1 MKYIFFLF
9 ISLVLFSCRTPK
21 ENGINNDITNSE
33 KVVEND
39 SIIDSLLVI
48 NLDQDGDG
56 VLDDKDKCPDQFGTD
71 SLGCPQISFVVYDR
85 YEVNNV
91 DRIKVLDQKQV
102 IEKIERHERKTK
114 LTVVDRTSNLKTADT
129 SHGWIAYSVP
139 EEMKVA
145 KSYSI
150 KVRISKKTS
159 GQNKADLILGNH
171 DAINNSDL
179 LSIAT
184 IEDVKVSGEMSAEL
198 RADEGTFLIK
208 ALSTPVQNIDNESYT
223 EWEWIV
229 IPQKSGK
236 SPLKL
241 VIKVKELNKDIIVF
255 NKSIKIQRN
264 VSVAVEGFFEKYWQ
278 WLMTTII
285 IPIFLYFW
293 NRKKKKRQ
301 TKKS

>member
-9 ISLVLFSCRTPK
+9 ISLVLFSCRTAK
-21 ENGINNDITNSE
+21 ENDINNDIVNNE
-33 KVVEND
+33 KVVKND
-39 SIIDSLLVI
+39 SIIDTLLVV
-48 NLDQDGDG
+48 NLDTDGDG
-56 VLDDKDKCPDQFGTD
+56 VLDSKDNCPEQFGTD
-71 SLGCPQISFVVYDR
+71 SLGCPKLSYIVYEKN
-85 YEVNNV
+85 EVEEYN
-91 DRIKVLDQKQV
+91 RIKLDEQQV
-102 IEKIERHERKTK
+102 IKRIEKHENKTQLK
-114 LTVVDRTSNLKTADT
+114 VIDRTSNSKLNDT
-129 SHGWIAYSVP
+129 THGWIAYSVP

-159 GQNKADLILGNH
+159 QTKADLILGNH
-171 DAINNSDL
+171 DAINNPQL
-179 LSIAT
+179 PSIAT

-198 RADEGTFLIK
+198 RADGESFDIK

-229 IPQKSGK
+229 TPKKSGS
-236 SPLKL
+236 SPIKL
-241 VIKVKELNKDIIVF
+241 IIKVKELNKDIVVF
-255 NKSIKIQRN
+255 NKSIKIQKN
-264 VSVAVEGFFEKYWQ
+264 VTVAVEGFFEKYWQ

-285 IPIFLYFW
+285 IPIFIYFW